1 MRTYQKVA
9 SLARDFTTSQGKERK
24 ARADTGDKAHAAT
37 SHDADASD
45 RPDAGRRLADDDS
58 SDRREASGRLA
69 GDNGLDRRGAGGR
82 DSGDGDADSRDAD
95 GRDANRGGGNWRGR
109 VKRYAPLV
117 GWIAFI
123 FFASSDSMSAS
134 KTSRIVRPL
143 LLWLFPAITE
153 EGLLYAHF
161 LVRKAAH
168 LTEYALLALLAAR
181 AFLTS
186 SHALLRR
193 RWVVVAIVFVA
204 CCALL
209 DEYHQSF
216 LASRTGTIYD
226 SLLDTTGGAIAI
238 ALVVIWRRLAL
249 RRSVRNK
256 VS

>member
-24 ARADTGDKAHAAT
+24 ARA
-37 SHDADASD
+37 
-45 RPDAGRRLADDDS
+45 
-58 SDRREASGRLA
+58 EM
-69 GDNGLDRRGAGGR
+69 GDNTLATTRHDTDAPGGR
-82 DSGDGDADSRDAD
+82 DVE
-95 GRDANRGGGNWRGR
+95 GRDANGRDAERRGVNWRGR
-109 VKRYAPLV
+109 VRRYAPLV
-117 GWIAFI
+117 VWIAFI
-123 FFASSDSMSAS
+123 FFASSDSLSAS

-161 LVRKAAH
+161 LVRKGAH
-168 LTEYALLALLAAR
+168 LTEYALLAFLAAR

-186 SHALLRR
+186 SRTLLRR
-193 RWVVVAIVFVA
+193 RWIAASITLVAL
-204 CCALL
+204 CALL

-238 ALVVIWRRLAL
+238 TLIVIWRRLA
-249 RRSVRNK
+249 RRPSVRNK